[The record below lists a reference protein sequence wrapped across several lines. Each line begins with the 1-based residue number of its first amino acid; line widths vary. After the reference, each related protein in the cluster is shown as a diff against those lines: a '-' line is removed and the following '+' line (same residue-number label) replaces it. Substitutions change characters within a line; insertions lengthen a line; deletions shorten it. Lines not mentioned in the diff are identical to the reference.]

1 MQTNVKKQD
10 AVFLGID
17 AGTTN
22 IKLSMFDLSMN
33 EIDSCGK
40 KTTIYNS
47 CPGASEIDMNELWD
61 DLCVCT
67 QKLKSQQ
74 PEAWAK
80 IAGVGI
86 SGQGDGLW
94 PLDQDNRPAR
104 RALLW
109 NDSRSKI
116 LNLDATPGLSELL
129 SREYA
134 NTIFAGS
141 MPALQ
146 KYLKVTEPETYAKI
160 RTSLHC
166 KDWLNFKLTGRVVS
180 DYSDITCSSGM
191 NMKTKQYIPELYQ
204 LLDIPEA
211 LETMPEAVDP
221 TDIIGTISEQAAKDC
236 GIAAGT
242 PVMAGCLDCC
252 AVSTGTGFFT
262 PDRAC
267 TIIGTSMI
275 NEVIQTIEQVDPTDL
290 RGLLLYHTVP
300 GRFIKI
306 MNTAGGSS
314 CTDIIKNMLCPDESF
329 DDLFEKLDRIPIG
342 SNGVTFHPYLFGER
356 APFKNPYAFAS
367 FFGMRNHNTKYD
379 LMRAAYEGL
388 AMSFVDCYQGKNGF
402 DTMYLSGGASISHF
416 VCQMFC
422 DAIGMPVKRQTFDEL
437 GTLGIVKM
445 LMVSLGYA
453 ESFAEL
459 EVDSYIS
466 YAPNMERHAQYRQLY
481 EKFVSFRESIQSQW
495 K

>member
-1 MQTNVKKQD
+1 MQTNTKKPNP
-10 AVFLGID
+10 VFLGID
-17 AGTTN
+17 AGTTK
-22 IKLSMFDLSMN
+22 IKLSLFDLSMK
-33 EIDSCGK
+33 EICAYGK
-40 KTTIYNS
+40 KTTIYTPY
-47 CPGASEIDMNELWD
+47 PGASEIDMDELWND
-61 DLCVCT
+61 FCFCT
-67 QKLKSQQ
+67 QKLKSQA
-74 PEAWAK
+74 PDVWK
-80 IAGVGI
+80 RIVGVGI

-94 PLDQDNRPAR
+94 PLDAENRPAR

-116 LNLDATPGLSELL
+116 LNLDSTPGLNDLL

-146 KYLKVTEPETYAKI
+146 KYLKQTEPEVYAKI
-160 RTSLHC
+160 QTSLHC
-166 KDWLNFKLTGRVVS
+166 KDWLNFKLTGRIVS

-191 NMKTKQYIPELYQ
+191 NMKTKRYIPELYTI
-204 LLDIPEA
+204 LDIPEA
-211 LETMPEAVDP
+211 LATMPEAVNP
-221 TDIIGTISEQAAKDC
+221 MDIIGTISKEAEDAC
-236 GIAAGT
+236 EIMAGT

-252 AVSTGTGFFT
+252 AVSAGTSFFT
-262 PDRAC
+262 SDRAC

-275 NEVIQTIEQVDPTDL
+275 NEVVQTIEQVDPFDL
-290 RGLLLYHTVP
+290 RGLLLYHVVP
-300 GRFIKI
+300 GKFIKI

-314 CTDIIKNMLCPDESF
+314 STDVIKNMLFPDEPF
-329 DDLFEKLDRIPIG
+329 DELFGELDRIPIG

-388 AMSFVDCYQGKNGF
+388 AMSFIDCYQGKNGF

-416 VCQMFC
+416 ICQMFC
-422 DAIGMPVKRQTFDEL
+422 DAIGIPVKRQTCNEL

-453 ESFAEL
+453 NDFAKL
-459 EVDSYIS
+459 EVDSYIN
-466 YAPNMERHAQYRQLY
+466 YTPNMERHVQYQKLY

>member
-1 MQTNVKKQD
+1 MQTNVNKQG
-10 AVFLGID
+10 AVFLGVD

-22 IKLSMFDLSMN
+22 IKLSLYDLSMN
-33 EIDSCGK
+33 EICAYGK
-40 KTTIYNS
+40 KTTIYNP

-61 DLCVCT
+61 DLCFCT
-67 QKLKSQQ
+67 QKLKSRE
-74 PEAWAK
+74 PDAWK
-80 IAGVGI
+80 RIVGVGI

-94 PLDQDNRPAR
+94 PLDQDNNPAC
-104 RALLW
+104 RAILW
-109 NDSRSKI
+109 NDSRSKT
-116 LNLDATPGLSELL
+116 LNLDATPGLDALL
-129 SREYA
+129 GREYA

-141 MPALQ
+141 MIALQ
-146 KYLKVTEPETYAKI
+146 KYLKATDPETYAKI

-166 KDWLNFKLTGRVVS
+166 KDWLNFKLTGRIVS
-180 DYSDITCSSGM
+180 EYSDITCSSGM
-191 NMKTKQYIPELYQ
+191 NMKTKQYIPELYR

-211 LETMPEAVDP
+211 LETMPEVVEP
-221 TDIIGTISEQAAKDC
+221 TDIIGTISDKAAQAC

-252 AVSTGTGFFT
+252 AVSAGIGFFH

-275 NEVIQTIEQVDPTDL
+275 SEVVQTIDQVDPADL
-290 RGLLLYHTVP
+290 RGLLLYHVTP
-300 GRFIKI
+300 GRYIKI

-314 CTDIIKNMLCPDESF
+314 CTDIIKNMLFPDETF
-329 DDLFEKLDRIPIG
+329 DDLFTALDRIPIG

-367 FFGMRNHNTKYD
+367 FFGMRNHNTRYD

-388 AMSFVDCYQGKNGF
+388 AMSFVDCYQGKSGF
-402 DTMYLSGGASISHF
+402 DTVYLSGGASASHF
-416 VCQMFC
+416 ICQMFC
-422 DAIGMPVKRQTFDEL
+422 DAIGMPAKRPTFDEP

-466 YAPNMERHAQYRQLY
+466 YKPNMERHAQYRKLY
-481 EKFVSFRESIQSQW
+481 EKFVGFRESIQSQW
-495 K
+495 R